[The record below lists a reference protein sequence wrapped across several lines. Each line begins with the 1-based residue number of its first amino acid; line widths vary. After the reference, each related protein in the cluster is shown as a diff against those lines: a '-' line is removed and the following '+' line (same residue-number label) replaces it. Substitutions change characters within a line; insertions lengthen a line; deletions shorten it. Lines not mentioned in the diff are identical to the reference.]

1 MKKNT
6 ALYILG
12 AVICIIL
19 AAFIFNIPLLKNISL
34 STFGM
39 MKSIYI
45 IGSAAVCAFIFINN
59 KNYWL
64 IIAGT
69 SIIIS
74 LMIQYGVTGHG
85 AGIYTILTRALAF
98 IAIVYLLN
106 LVKII
111 FNK

>member
-12 AVICIIL
+12 TLICLII
-19 AAFIFNIPLLKNISL
+19 AAFIFNIPLIKNISL

-39 MKSIYI
+39 MKSIYV
-45 IGSAAVCAFIFINN
+45 IGSAAICAFIFINN

-64 IIAGT
+64 IIAGV

-85 AGIYTILTRALAF
+85 AGIYTITTRALAF
-98 IAIVYLLN
+98 VVVVYLLN
-106 LVKII
+106 LVRVI